1 MPRTKKAAVATKK
14 SAPTIVSA
22 LQELQT
28 MVEAAAP
35 ELEKIFSS
43 IHEAIESCRAVAG
56 VPSAAAAEDDEE
68 DEAPVV
74 KSSKAGKKEAPAKSA
89 KATGKS
95 AVKTPDIMNM
105 SVGDLEEFVDENELD
120 VDLDDIKGLKKKR
133 AAVLEAYENSATV
146 DDEDEDEEDEDEED
160 EDEEDEVD
168 FSSMDATE
176 LEEFVDEHD
185 LDIDLDDFKGLKK
198 KRAAVEAAYASSGG
212 SSDDDDDDWD

>member
-1 MPRTKKAAVATKK
+1 MPRTKKVAVATKK

-35 ELEKIFSS
+35 ELEKIFNS

-74 KSSKAGKKEAPAKSA
+74 KSNKAGKKEAPAKSA

-95 AVKTPDIMNM
+95 VVKTPDIMNM

-146 DDEDEDEEDEDEED
+146 EDEDEED

-198 KRAAVEAAYASSGG
+198 KRAAVEAAYASPGG